1 MRTDVAAAVAVLA
14 IAAAGLVVWR
24 VVGPPPVG
32 PEAVGSEAAAD
43 VGAASRPGDGL
54 PEQLAE
60 LRQLLEDEREARL
73 QLTARVERLGDRL
86 AARDALTTA
95 GASES
100 ADPEDGAQVTV
111 VGGDAASAQAPD
123 DAPRGAFDTGTLVAA
138 GLTPGEAVWLHERWE
153 QRQLA
158 ELYLADRA
166 ARERWGF
173 RRLARERA
181 AARGA
186 LQDEIGMG
194 MYDAMLYAA
203 GDHNRVSVRD
213 VYAGSAAD
221 GAGVRVGDYIVRY
234 ANSAVF
240 GVDDLRRLTREGE
253 TGEFV
258 SIEVER
264 GGGVDRLQI
273 ERGPLGVLLGRER
286 VEPRIE

>member
-1 MRTDVAAAVAVLA
+1 MRRDVAAAVAVLA

-86 AARDALTTA
+86 AARDAPE
-95 GASES
+95 G

-111 VGGDAASAQAPD
+111 VGGDAANAQAPD
-123 DAPRGAFDTGTLVAA
+123 DAPRGAFDTRKLVAA
-138 GLTPGEAVWLHERWE
+138 GLTPSEAVWLHERWE

-158 ELYLADRA
+158 DLYLADLA

-173 RRLARERA
+173 RRLAREREA
-181 AARGA
+181 TRSA
-186 LQDEIGMG
+186 LRDEIGLG

-203 GDHNRVSVRD
+203 GEHNRVSVRD
-213 VYAGSAAD
+213 VYSGSAAD
-221 GAGVRVGDYIVRY
+221 SAGVRVGDYIVRY

-240 GVDDLRRLTREGE
+240 GVEDLRRLTREGE
-253 TGEFV
+253 AGEFV

-286 VEPRIE
+286 VEPGIQ